1 MKKKVFLSIIL
12 LLLVGIALL
21 FFFSNQALDW
31 LWYRNLGQTSVF
43 WIPLLTKIFFY
54 LTLGIFFF
62 VFLFFNLRHTRKAFS
77 ELSTGDGFNSSKHS
91 LLSVLSALGLTFFL
105 LPGLSL
111 DWSIVQQFLHKTSYG
126 EFDPIFNKDLGF
138 YLFSY
143 PLYQKLALS
152 FLGLIIL
159 SLLSTT
165 LFYLLAQAYWA
176 KDNKGQFWPRARIH
190 LTLLGTLF
198 FLVKAWDH
206 NLSKY
211 GLLYQ
216 EHSLLTGVNF
226 TAKHIKILGCN
237 LLTVMAIVA
246 GILFIWSLFNK
257 RPYRL
262 LLTGIGLWLVTS
274 ILFGAVLPPVVDS
287 LLVKPNQFIV
297 EEKFLNY
304 HIQFTRLGF
313 GLNQIKEEAYDID
326 ENADLKLVEDNHP
339 SLENL
344 RIWDWRP
351 LLPAYNQLQSI
362 RSYYTFKDLD
372 IDRYS
377 TATGEKQVM
386 IAARELDPEQIGR
399 YNWLN
404 SHLTYTHG
412 YGLAVNE
419 ISKAN
424 KGGQP
429 LFLIKDLP
437 PVVNPDFPELK
448 LTRPEIYFGEGKKD
462 YIIVRTKEKEFDYP
476 LGTGKSITTTY
487 QGRDGISLR
496 RPLIRLLFAAKLRES
511 NLILSGYIQEKSRIL
526 LHRNIKERV
535 TKLAPFLS
543 LDSDPYLVVADG
555 RLFWMIDAY
564 TSSQYFPYSRKHQN
578 GFNYIRNSVKVV
590 VDAYHGTVDFYIID
604 EKDPLIKTWE
614 KVFPGL
620 FKPFSIMPET
630 LKKHIRY
637 PEFLFSMQQ
646 DILLNYHMTDPK
658 AFYEKEDYWHLPT
671 QIYDSSEEVVK
682 PSYVTL
688 LLPGEEE
695 EEFLLMQTFT
705 PYGKQ
710 NMIAWLVAR
719 CGQPNYGQLILYHLP
734 KGTNTYGP
742 MQVEARIGQNPQISE
757 MISLWNQNQSR
768 LIRGNLMVIPLE
780 NTILYAEPFYIVSEQ
795 GEIPEL
801 KKIVMVYKDQVVIGD
816 SVKEAFAQ
824 LKMDISP
831 PLPAVEPPSPV
842 TDKAELQES
851 KSIDPEVLEA
861 LMEIDNK
868 LHEAQDLIEQLKDSL
883 EEN

>member
-1 MKKKVFLSIIL
+1 MKKKVFISIIL
-12 LLLVGIALL
+12 LFVAGIAL
-21 FFFSNQALDW
+21 FTFFSDQALDW
-31 LWYRNLGQTSVF
+31 LWYRSLGQTQVF
-43 WIPLLTKIFFY
+43 WIPLLTTAFFR
-54 LTLGIFFF
+54 LTTGFFFF
-62 VFLFFNLRHTRKAFS
+62 VFLFINLRQTRKAFS
-77 ELSTGDGFNSSKHS
+77 ELSTGVDFTSGKHFLIS
-91 LLSVLSALGLTFFL
+91 ALSALGLTFFL
-105 LPGLSL
+105 LPGFSL

-143 PLYQKLALS
+143 PLYQKVALS

-159 SLLSTT
+159 SFLSTA
-165 LFYLLAQAYWA
+165 LFYLLAQAYWT
-176 KDNKGQFWPRARIH
+176 KDNKFQFWPRARIH

-206 NLSKY
+206 HLSKF
-211 GLLYQ
+211 GLLYE

-226 TAKHIKILGCN
+226 TANYIKILGCN
-237 LLTVMAIVA
+237 LLTITAIAA
-246 GILFIWSLFNK
+246 GIFFIWSIFNK

-262 LLTGIGLWLVTS
+262 LLTGIGLWLGTS
-274 ILFGAVLPPVVDS
+274 ILFGLVLPPVVDS

-297 EEKFLNY
+297 EEKYLDY

-313 GLNQIKEEAYDID
+313 GLNRIKEEPYNID
-326 ENADLKLVEDNHP
+326 QNADLKLVEDNHP

-351 LLPAYNQLQSI
+351 LLPTYNQLQSI
-362 RSYYTFKDLD
+362 RSYYAFRDLD

-377 TATGEKQVM
+377 TSTGEKQVM

-429 LFLIKDLP
+429 LFIIKDLP
-437 PVVNPDFPELK
+437 PVVNPDFSELK

-496 RPLIRLLFAAKLRES
+496 RPPIRLLFAAKLRES
-511 NLILSGYIQEKSRIL
+511 NLILSGYIQEKSKIL
-526 LHRNIKERV
+526 LYRNIQERV

-564 TSSQYFPYSRKHQN
+564 TNSQYFPYSKKHQN
-578 GFNYIRNSVKVV
+578 GFNYIRNSVKII

-604 EKDPLIKTWE
+604 ENDPLIKTWE

-620 FKPFSIMPET
+620 FKPFTAMPET

-637 PEFLFSMQQ
+637 PEFLFSIQQ
-646 DILLNYHMTDPK
+646 DMLLNYHMTDPK
-658 AFYEKEDYWHLPT
+658 SFYEKEDYWNLPT
-671 QIYDSSEEVVK
+671 QIYDSSEEEVK

-688 LLPGEEE
+688 LLPGKEQ

-705 PYGKQ
+705 PHGKQ

-719 CGQPNYGQLILYHLP
+719 CDQPNYGQLILYHLP

-768 LIRGNLMVIPLE
+768 LIRGNLMVVPLE

-801 KKIVMVYKDQVVIGD
+801 KKIVMVYRDQVVTGD

-831 PLPAVEPPSPV
+831 PQPAVDEPQSPV
-842 TDKAELQES
+842 TEEAELQ
-851 KSIDPEVLEA
+851 KNKGINPEA
-861 LMEIDNK
+861 LMKLENK
-868 LHEAQDLIEQLKDSL
+868 IHEALEIIEQLKS
-883 EEN
+883 N